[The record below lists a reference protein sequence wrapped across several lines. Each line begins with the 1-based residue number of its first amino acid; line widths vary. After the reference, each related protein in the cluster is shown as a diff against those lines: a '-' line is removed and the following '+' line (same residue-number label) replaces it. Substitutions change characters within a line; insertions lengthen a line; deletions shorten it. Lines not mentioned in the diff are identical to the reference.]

1 MHPPSKEIL
10 TRFGLRQPKET
21 SSGSTPRLNL
31 PPSLALLA
39 PTFPTLSALATT
51 KEKPQPTS
59 TSSNGLFQALLRDPA
74 VLLQGLLDD
83 PTRYEEGVG
92 AVVQDLV
99 SGRRKFEDLSPAE
112 STLLDRATI
121 DFAQPV
127 RRKTAAAPVPTRR
140 GVPSAP
146 KPKPPSKAPSVA
158 GMEPY
163 WWL

>member
-1 MHPPSKEIL
+1 MPPISKEIL

-39 PTFPTLSALATT
+39 PTFPTLSALATV
-51 KEKPQPTS
+51 KEESQPTPA
-59 TSSNGLFQALLRDPA
+59 SSSGLFQALLRDPT
-74 VLLQGLLDD
+74 VLLQSLLDD

-92 AVVQDLV
+92 VVVQDLV
-99 SGRRKFEDLSPAE
+99 SGRRKFEELSPAE

-127 RRKTAAAPVPTRR
+127 RRKTAAAPVPQKRAAPRT
-140 GVPSAP
+140 P
-146 KPKPPSKAPSVA
+146 KPTPRAKAPSVA